1 MSSDIYPYQTGLN
14 VLHSFLKIDKLNH
27 QDFEH
32 FYCDTQLLSITND
45 FLFCITINDFN
56 KVVNKYKLYNWY
68 INNNIDLYIYE
79 ILTFINIL
87 KSQMIPNF
95 YLF

>member
-14 VLHSFLKIDKLNH
+14 VLHSFLKIDKLNK
-27 QDFEH
+27 QDFE
-32 FYCDTQLLSITND
+32 CETQLLSITND

-56 KVVNKYKLYNWY
+56 KVVKKYKLYNWY
-68 INNNIDLYIYE
+68 IDNNIDLYIDS
-79 ILTFINIL
+79 ILVFINVL
-87 KSQMIPNF
+87 KSKMIPNF